1 MRISDWSSD
10 VCSSDLRT
18 AGNGPAARP
27 VWYSCWYGPIGPC
40 HQGLLPEQAGK
51 PALVDVHLCLVTE
64 QRRRQRADIG
74 AERLLRCD
82 AEHRLTGVHRLDTAM
97 IGAARPP
104 TEQGQNKNL
113 RKNFRS

>member
-64 QRRRQRADIG
+64 QRRRQRADIC
-74 AERLLRCD
+74 AERTLRCD
-82 AEHRLTGVHRLDTAM
+82 AEHSLTGALTLATAM
-97 IGAARPP
+97 FVSDPHPP
-104 TEQGQNKNL
+104 ETGPIQNT
-113 RKNFRS
+113 RKHFWL